1 MIVIA
6 RNNGPIYENWDGS
19 IERRGLVKGKEYEV
33 IFWTYSL
40 VPDKNGYVFTETTDF
55 INIKETRFF
64 IRVINEDGVEHD
76 YWNDYFLSNDE
87 IRDIKIKNLLNECTN
102 NI

>member
-6 RNNGPIYENWDGS
+6 RNNGPLYENWDGS
-19 IERRGLVKGKEYEV
+19 KERRGLVKGKEYEV
-33 IFWTYSL
+33 IFRTYNQ
-40 VPDKNGYVFTETTDF
+40 NGYVFTKTNDF
-55 INIKETRFF
+55 LNIKEPRFF

-87 IRDIKIKNLLNECTN
+87 IRDIKIKKLLNECTN